1 MVDLL
6 CDNLLKRLRVKRR
19 NMHPSLDKIDSHGLS
34 NSYACNWKSVNRG
47 TTQGSVSGPYLFN
60 IFSNDLTVED
70 EFLAKYADDSAVAV
84 SVFKCKDDNSAEVVQ
99 QFFNWTENNKMVCNP
114 EKCHELIFRKK
125 GNVEDYETIMNI
137 LQRNEMTVLGMA
149 LQSLN

>member
-1 MVDLL
+1 
-6 CDNLLKRLRVKRR
+6 
-19 NMHPSLDKIDSHGLS
+19 MHPSLDKIDSHGLS
-34 NSYACNWKSVNRG
+34 NSRACNWKSVNRG

-125 GNVEDYETIMNI
+125 GNVEDYETNINI
-137 LQRNEMTVLGMA
+137 LQCNEMTVLGMA